1 MVQILW
7 VDLENQLKLT
17 KIAKIA
23 NKCTVYYE
31 MSPINYHVG
40 ELLAQSSASVR
51 KLKVMMQVRI
61 PPTLF
66 DDPTPITKCCAA

>member
-17 KIAKIA
+17 KIANNA

-61 PPTLF
+61 PTLF